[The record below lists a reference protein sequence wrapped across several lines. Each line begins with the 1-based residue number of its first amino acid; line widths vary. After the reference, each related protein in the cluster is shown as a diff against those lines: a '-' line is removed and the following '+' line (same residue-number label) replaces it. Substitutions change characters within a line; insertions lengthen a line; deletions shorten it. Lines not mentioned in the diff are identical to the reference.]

1 MPLYAILHTDI
12 EGLHDKS
19 CTLVQA
25 DSLIEIAQQML
36 AHPEQWQA
44 LLYHLYPDDGD
55 PRSVWQ
61 RVQSD
66 GLTPE
71 ALLALIDQ
79 TYSDEPAEMVRIQ
92 PVQVQSLNQVKVET
106 RWMSSDASDYLDSMS
121 RNTLVSPAQIPSSS
135 TIGEL
140 MTAYTQLRQRKGRE
154 LSAQLNQMRQQ
165 VIAEFDSIRHR
176 ELEFTAL
183 QETLLDQLRTH
194 FAFDARSLLTT
205 TDFERFVHSMLV
217 AGLEESGLT
226 PPLQVAQRPAD
237 WMLKALPHPL
247 QLQNIQTIRPSKE
260 PEITEFFVEMQ
271 VSLGDWSQFLSVPVG
286 GSKDGLSVSYQPLY
300 TTQQWIEVSYQLQ
313 KNLAQLPI
321 APNLHLGLAQ
331 ELVCLLT
338 YIGELFNV
346 AGIVDRLDN
355 LQV

>member
-1 MPLYAILHTDI
+1 MPLYAILHSDI

-19 CTLVQA
+19 CTLIQA
-25 DSLIEIAQQML
+25 SSSIEIAQQML

-44 LLYHLYPDDGD
+44 LLYHLYPNDGD

-79 TYSDEPAEMVRIQ
+79 TYCDEPAEMVRIQ
-92 PVQVQSLNQVKVET
+92 TVQVQSLNQVKVET
-106 RWMSSDASDYLDSMS
+106 RWISSDASDYLDSMS
-121 RNTLVSPAQIPSSS
+121 EDPPVSSAQTFSSS

-140 MTAYTQLRQRKGRE
+140 LTTYTQLRRRKGRE

-165 VIAEFDSIRHR
+165 VIAEFDSIRQR

-217 AGLEESGLT
+217 AGLEESGVT
-226 PPLQVAQRPAD
+226 PPLQVPQSTAD
-237 WMLKALPHPL
+237 WALKALPHPL

-260 PEITEFFVEMQ
+260 PEINEFFVEMQ
-271 VSLGDWSQFLSVPVG
+271 VSLGDWFQFLSVPVG

-321 APNLHLGLAQ
+321 ALDLQLGLAQ

-346 AGIVDRLDN
+346 IGIVDRLDN
-355 LQV
+355 LQF